1 MSLIYADYLYK
12 DVIVT
17 SMRGGVYKGYIS
29 DFGDAFDGEEE
40 YDRAEEYLVVSSGGG
55 SYMLLFESEIK
66 EIVVLPEEDE
76 DEDEEE
82 DEDEDEEEEV

>member
-40 YDRAEEYLVVSSGGG
+40 YGRAEEYLVVNSGG
-55 SYMLLFESEIK
+55 SYMFLFESEIK

-76 DEDEEE
+76 DE
-82 DEDEDEEEEV
+82 EEV

>member
-17 SMRGGVYKGYIS
+17 SMRGGVYKGHIS
-29 DFGDAFDGEEE
+29 DFGGIVRGEEE
-40 YDRAEEYLVVSSGGG
+40 YGRAEEYLVVSSGGG

-66 EIVVLPEEDE
+66 EIVVLPE
-76 DEDEEE
+76 